1 MFNALS
7 AARARYPPNLCA
19 HSARVRAFLTGT
31 SRAPTGT
38 EAHVIEK
45 VSAGRA
51 AIQLILNFEC
61 FWSCRRDDVIL
72 DAVHAVDVAA
82 AYSGDVIME
91 RKLARDG

>member
-1 MFNALS
+1 M
-7 AARARYPPNLCA
+7 
-19 HSARVRAFLTGT
+19 
-31 SRAPTGT
+31 
-38 EAHVIEK
+38 IEK